1 MRQVIILLASLV
13 AAAGCSTGLGVK
25 TLSKVHL
32 APPVLP
38 VTPATEPLC
47 EMPLPGDPCA
57 QAKVA
62 VVDVDGLL
70 LNLDMTGLGSRG
82 ENPVELFRE
91 KLDCIAADPQVC
103 AVVLR
108 INSPGGGVA
117 ASDMMWHDLVTFK
130 QRRPLPVVA
139 CLMDLG
145 TGGAYYLA
153 TAADHIIAHPTTVT
167 GGMGVIL
174 NLYNLQDMMAQ
185 FNVIATPIRS
195 GDHVDMGSP
204 VRAMCPDS
212 RKILQ
217 DMADE
222 FHNRFQNVVQHSRLS
237 HDPKRTEDF
246 DGRIFTAQQA
256 LDRGLIDQIGYLD
269 DAITAAKAMAKLQ
282 CARVVLYHRNSDRGR
297 NVYATTPNVP
307 LQSALLPLSVPGLDR
322 SKLPTFLYLWQ
333 ADPTLEKLGGR

>member
-1 MRQVIILLASLV
+1 MRQLIVFLASLV
-13 AAAGCSTGLGVK
+13 VAAGCCTGLGVK

-32 APPVLP
+32 APPPLP
-38 VTPATEPLC
+38 VTPATEQLY
-47 EMPLPGDPCA
+47 EMPLPGDAGA
-57 QAKVA
+57 QSKIA

-70 LNLDMTGLGSRG
+70 LNMDMTGLGSRG

-91 KLDCIAADPQVC
+91 KLDCVAGDPQVC
-103 AVVLR
+103 AIVLR

-130 QRRPLPVVA
+130 QRHCMPVVA
-139 CLMDLG
+139 CLMDIG

-153 TAADHIIAHPTTVT
+153 TAADHIVAHPTTVT

-195 GDHVDMGSP
+195 GDRVDMGSP
-204 VRAMCPDS
+204 VRAMSPDT

-222 FHNRFQNVVQHSRLS
+222 FHLRFQNVVQHGRLA
-237 HDPKRTEDF
+237 HDPGRNEDF

-256 LDRGLIDQIGYLD
+256 LEHGLVDQIGYLD
-269 DAITAAKAMAKLQ
+269 DALCAAKAMAKLSA
-282 CARVVLYHRNSDRGR
+282 ARVVIYHRNSDRAR
-297 NVYATTPNVP
+297 NAYATTPNVP

-333 ADPTLEKLGGR
+333 PDPTLEKLGGR

>member
-1 MRQVIILLASLV
+1 
-13 AAAGCSTGLGVK
+13 
-25 TLSKVHL
+25 
-32 APPVLP
+32 
-38 VTPATEPLC
+38 
-47 EMPLPGDPCA
+47 MPLQGDCCA
-57 QAKVA
+57 QAKIA
-62 VVDVDGLL
+62 VVDVDGLI

-91 KLDCIAADPQVC
+91 KLDWIANDARVG

-117 ASDMMWHDLVTFK
+117 ASDMMWHDLNGFK
-130 QRRPLPVVA
+130 QRRCVPVIA

-153 TAADHIIAHPTTVT
+153 TGADHIVAHPTTVT

-195 GDHVDMGSP
+195 GEHVDMGSP
-204 VRAMCPDS
+204 VRAMNEES

-217 DMADE
+217 EMADE
-222 FHNRFQNVVQHSRLS
+222 FHNRFKQVVQQRRPG
-237 HDPKRTEDF
+237 HDPQRAEDF

-256 LDRGLIDQIGYLD
+256 LQRGLIDQIGYLD
-269 DAITAAKAMAKLQ
+269 DAIAAAKAMARLEG
-282 CARVVLYHRNSDRGR
+282 ARVVLYHRNSDRAR
-297 NVYATTPNVP
+297 NIYAMTPNVP

>member
-1 MRQVIILLASLV
+1 
-13 AAAGCSTGLGVK
+13 
-25 TLSKVHL
+25 
-32 APPVLP
+32 
-38 VTPATEPLC
+38 
-47 EMPLPGDPCA
+47 MPLPGDSCA
-57 QAKVA
+57 QHKIA

-70 LNLDMTGLGSRG
+70 LNVDMTGLGSRG

-91 KLDCIAADPQVC
+91 KLDCIASDSQIC

-117 ASDMMWHDLVTFK
+117 ASDMMWHDLMGFK
-130 QRRPLPVVA
+130 QRRCLPVVA

-153 TAADHIIAHPTTVT
+153 TGADHIIAHPTSVT

-204 VRAMCPDS
+204 VRAMSPDS

-222 FHNRFQNVVQHSRLS
+222 FHNRFQQVVQQRRPG
-237 HDPKRTEDF
+237 HDSKRNEDF

-256 LDRGLIDQIGYLD
+256 LERGLIDQIGYLD
-269 DAITAAKAMAKLQ
+269 DAITDAKAMAKLDT
-282 CARVVLYHRNSDRGR
+282 ARVVIYHRNSDRGR
-297 NVYATTPNVP
+297 NIYATTPNVP

-333 ADPTLEKLGGR
+333 ADPTLERLSGR

>member
-1 MRQVIILLASLV
+1 
-13 AAAGCSTGLGVK
+13 
-25 TLSKVHL
+25 
-32 APPVLP
+32 
-38 VTPATEPLC
+38 
-47 EMPLPGDPCA
+47 
-57 QAKVA
+57 
-62 VVDVDGLL
+62 
-70 LNLDMTGLGSRG
+70 
-82 ENPVELFRE
+82 
-91 KLDCIAADPQVC
+91 
-103 AVVLR
+103 VLR

-117 ASDMMWHDLVTFK
+117 ASDMMWHDLATFK
-130 QRRPLPVVA
+130 QRRCVPVVA

-153 TAADHIIAHPTTVT
+153 TAADHIVAHPTTVT

-204 VRAMCPDS
+204 VRAMSPDS

-222 FHNRFQNVVQHSRLS
+222 FHHRFETVVQQSRLA
-237 HDPKRTEDF
+237 HDPRRSEDF
-246 DGRIFTAQQA
+246 DGRVFTAQQA

-269 DAITAAKAMAKLQ
+269 DAISAAKAMAKLKSAQ
-282 CARVVLYHRNSDRGR
+282 VVIYHRNSDRGR
-297 NVYATTPNVP
+297 NAYATTPNVP

-322 SKLPTFLYLWQ
+322 SRLPTFLYLWQ